1 MAVVNLTVYRQ
12 QRSVLAGT
20 LAGSQYAVLTYGG
33 QSFTHRCTADG
44 EYRIDVT
51 DIVRLQT
58 TGTMTV
64 TFYGS
69 QGEMQADTY
78 NWTTA
83 GRIDPDRLI
92 VPPNTAAPTDLQG
105 VIVPPSV
112 IIGGA
117 GAMFGTT
124 NSVPCFSTRTTLLR
138 LSAGEIIRGTDVTNI
153 LPELATDWLFTA
165 DLQAGDVIRFA
176 TQTGQE
182 QRIIVQPMQ
191 CRRQY
196 AAVRWIDRQ
205 GDVKV
210 FVWEFIAV
218 KDEQFEQYSL
228 IDLQRAY
235 NVHNGLQQK
244 MTLQLTGLTA
254 YDYWYYSDIITSS
267 DVRVAVTPADI
278 GSLWADSQRVQ
289 VTTKNVQIPDGDAQ
303 SGGHRLQV
311 EINYRR
317 YDAI

>member
-1 MAVVNLTVYRQ
+1 MATVQLTVYRQ
-12 QRSVLAGT
+12 QRSVLGGT
-20 LAGSQYAVLTYGG
+20 LAGSQYAVLTYSG
-33 QSFTHRCTADG
+33 QSFTHRCTAAG

-112 IIGGA
+112 IIGGGGLFVA
-117 GAMFGTT
+117 T
-124 NSVPCFSTRTTLLR
+124 NSVPCFQPTTALR
-138 LSAGEIIRGTDVTNI
+138 LSAAEIIRGADTTNI
-153 LPELATDWLFTA
+153 LPDISANGLFEADLRAGDIIRLAT
-165 DLQAGDVIRFA
+165 RS
-176 TQTGQE
+176 GQE
-182 QRIIVQPMQ
+182 QRIIVQPVQ

-210 FVWEFIAV
+210 FVWEVVAA

-235 NVHNGLQQK
+235 DVHNGLQQK

-254 YDYWYYSDIITSS
+254 YDYWYYSDIVTSS

-278 GSLWADSQRVQ
+278 LSLWADSQRVQ

-303 SGGHRLQV
+303 AGGHKLQV